1 MGFLRAMPV
10 ASLGVPLTMDR
21 MRNPLLIV
29 GASTRAAAQC
39 AIRAGF
45 DPFCIDLFADVDAQA
60 CAEVLAASPFPEQ
73 IPQLAAQF
81 PAAPVML
88 TGAMENHIPIVR
100 HLSKQRTL
108 YGNPPEILIAAR
120 DPVLLARVLD
130 DQGLPTPAVHS
141 DADALCMDRLWLR
154 KPRDSSGGHGVA
166 FFNPRTC
173 NKDAPR
179 NSYYQQ
185 YIIGPSL
192 SGVFIAAHDGVKLL
206 GVSRQLVGTP
216 WLGADSFSYA
226 GSIGPMSL
234 DAASKDHWLR
244 IGEVL
249 SQAFGLRGL
258 FGVDAISS
266 ENAIYPVELNPRF
279 TASVEIFERA
289 FSRKTIRD
297 HVLACCGGQLER
309 QTNCCTKYCYG
320 KAILFAVEDIV
331 IPAAMLNLARE
342 LNADESWPVLADI
355 PHEGTTIRSGRP
367 ILTLMTSGRGEST
380 VIDRLQQ
387 LARTVQDLL
396 RVNVSGEPAA
406 RRVCGNSLQ
415 SP

>member
-1 MGFLRAMPV
+1 M
-10 ASLGVPLTMDR
+10 
-21 MRNPLLIV
+21 
-29 GASTRAAAQC
+29 
-39 AIRAGF
+39 
-45 DPFCIDLFADVDAQA
+45 
-60 CAEVLAASPFPEQ
+60 
-73 IPQLAAQF
+73 
-81 PAAPVML
+81 
-88 TGAMENHIPIVR
+88 
-100 HLSKQRTL
+100 
-108 YGNPPEILIAAR
+108 
-120 DPVLLARVLD
+120 LD

-185 YIIGPSL
+185 YITGPSL

-234 DAASKDHWLR
+234 DAASKDNWLR

-355 PHEGTTIRSGRP
+355 PHEGTTIRSGPAHPDTDDFRP
-367 ILTLMTSGRGEST
+367 RRVHGHRSSAATGQDGAGSAQGKRERGTSGTTS
-380 VIDRLQQ
+380 LWK
-387 LARTVQDLL
+387 LASVALSIVRQPP
-396 RVNVSGEPAA
+396 PA
-406 RRVCGNSLQ
+406 R
-415 SP
+415 